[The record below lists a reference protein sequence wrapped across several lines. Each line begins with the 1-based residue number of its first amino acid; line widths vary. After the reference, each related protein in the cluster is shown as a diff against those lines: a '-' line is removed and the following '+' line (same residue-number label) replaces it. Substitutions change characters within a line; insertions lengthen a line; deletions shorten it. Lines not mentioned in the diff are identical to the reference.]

1 LCNWSSRKYSTAV
14 WTTIYTLSQN
24 KLVAFQEYLDENLA
38 KNFIWHS
45 KSLAGA
51 PIFCVKKKDG
61 SLWMYVDYCALNKI
75 MIKNRY
81 PLPLIFELLDQLGQ
95 AKLYTKFNLQKANNL
110 VLIKGGNK

>member
-1 LCNWSSRKYSTAV
+1 
-14 WTTIYTLSQN
+14 
-24 KLVAFQEYLDENLA
+24 
-38 KNFIWHS
+38 
-45 KSLAGA
+45 
-51 PIFCVKKKDG
+51 
-61 SLWMYVDYCALNKI
+61 